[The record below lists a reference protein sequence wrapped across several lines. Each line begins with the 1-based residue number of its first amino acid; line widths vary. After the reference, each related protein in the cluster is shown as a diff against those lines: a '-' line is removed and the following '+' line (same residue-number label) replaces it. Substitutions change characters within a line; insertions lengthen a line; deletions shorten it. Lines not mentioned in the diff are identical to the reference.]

1 MSKNKVIINFLCLF
15 LVIISFNLLN
25 CAENKLSISLPYKIL
40 DRSKNYQS
48 KESIY
53 VSLDKTYFYTLFEIG
68 SPAKKIP
75 IFYTFDNSSLSLNSD
90 IDINLESSY
99 NPSNSKSFKHLD
111 NNKVQDDLILD
122 IDNEITLKNFA
133 FLFSGDLNKNC
144 YGYIGLQNFFREF
157 ISKSNEKP
165 IFLNQLKELG
175 IINYLSFSIN
185 QTSNDAGFIN
195 INLDPD
201 EFAPQLYSDQ
211 NKHIM
216 FVKGVE
222 SKDINSALGEYLW
235 NLEISLVHYKNHEN
249 KIITVNTDHYELG
262 DMQYSTILNPASGLI
277 KGPMS
282 FYNLINKDFFNDFIK
297 KNICATSTVNKLSF
311 YYCDAKHKDKLKEKF
326 PSLNLY
332 HQELDYKF
340 VLEFDDLFYEIKDT
354 LYFLVCY
361 DKGISGDDPFA
372 KISEWVLGRPF
383 FKKYQLSFD
392 VEKKRILFYENLN
405 GYPHIKNKKEKELKE
420 KEKEKEK
427 KVKETNEEEEDDSY
441 VDRLLPQKN
450 LTLIA
455 LSIFIIFVAMFC
467 ISYHLRY
474 DHKKFEEEK
483 DSDKEK
489 AVELKENLN

>member
-1 MSKNKVIINFLCLF
+1 MSKNKVTINILCLF
-15 LVIISFNLLN
+15 MIAISFNLSI
-25 CAENKLSISLPYKIL
+25 CIDKKLSISLPYKIL

-53 VSLDKTYFYTLFEIG
+53 ISLDKTYFYTLFEMG

-90 IDINLESSY
+90 LDLNLESSY

-111 NNKVQDDLILD
+111 NNKVQDDLLLD
-122 IDNEITLKNFA
+122 IDNEVSLKNFA
-133 FLFSGDLNKNC
+133 FLYSGESNKNF
-144 YGYIGLQNFFREF
+144 YGFIGLQNFFREF

-185 QTSNDAGFIN
+185 QTSNDTGFIN
-195 INLDPD
+195 FNLEPH
-201 EFAPQLYSDQ
+201 EYAPELYSDQ
-211 NKHIM
+211 HKHIM
-216 FVKGVE
+216 FVNGVE

-235 NLEISLVHYKNHEN
+235 NLEISLVYYKNHEN
-249 KIITVNTDHYELG
+249 KLITVNTDHYELG
-262 DMQYSTILNPASGLI
+262 DQQYATILNPASGLI
-277 KGPMS
+277 KGPLS
-282 FYNLINKDFFNDFIK
+282 FYNLINKDFFKDFIK
-297 KNICATSTVNKLSF
+297 NKICASSTVNKLSF
-311 YYCDAKHKDKLKEKF
+311 YYCDAKYKNKLKEKF
-326 PSLNLY
+326 PNLYLY
-332 HQELDYKF
+332 HQEQDYKF
-340 VLEFDDLFYEIKDT
+340 VLEFDDLFEEINGT

-361 DKGISGDDPFA
+361 DKGIFGDDAFT

-392 VEKKRILFYENLN
+392 VEKKQVLFYENLS
-405 GYPHIKNKKEKELKE
+405 GYPHIQKEKAI

-427 KVKETNEEEEDDSY
+427 KLKETNKEGEDDSY
-441 VDRLLPQKN
+441 VDKLLPKKN
-450 LTLIA
+450 LALIA
-455 LSIFIIFVAMFC
+455 LAIFIIFVAMFC
-467 ISYHLRY
+467 ISYHLRA

-483 DSDKEK
+483 DNEQEK